1 MPGLTPDAGG
11 YTCQVC
17 GATYET
23 QQKLIEH
30 GREQHPGKPVTWG
43 DPIESSVTSEREYD
57 SGRVETRVEREVK
70 SDMGG
75 VGDKVKDGAE
85 AVGSKVTSNME
96 SIGDKMKAGAKAIG
110 SKVKDPD
117 KDLETEYQK
126 KKGES

>member
-1 MPGLTPDAGG
+1 MPGPTPDAGG

-17 GATYET
+17 GGTYAT
-23 QQKLIEH
+23 QQQLIEH

-43 DPIESSVTSEREYD
+43 DPIESTVSSEREYD
-57 SGRVETRVEREVK
+57 TTGRVESEVK
-70 SDMGG
+70 SDIGG

-85 AVGSKVTSNME
+85 AVGSKVTSNVE